1 MPPVAAII
9 NAPVMPAPPPPLT
22 SIPAS
27 SPTLSDDSTPA
38 TINGKRMSNQLTIC
52 TGLSMSETCEKVVMY
67 PRHTLIKTR
76 MIAPAI
82 AP

>member
-1 MPPVAAII
+1 
-9 NAPVMPAPPPPLT
+9 MPAPPPPPPLT

-27 SPTLSDDSTPA
+27 SPTLSDASTPA
-38 TINGKRMSNQLTIC
+38 TMRGNRMSNQLTIC
-52 TGLSMSETCEKVVMY
+52 TGSSTSAVLRNVVRN
-67 PRHTLIKTR
+67 PRDTLMKTR